1 MLMFQFPNGPMIGK
15 NDQITITRPSNRKW
29 WQFWK
34 PRYTVVVTYGVL
46 SVNTID
52 RAGVAVID

>member
-1 MLMFQFPNGPMIGK
+1 MLMFQFPNGPMIDK
-15 NDQITITRPSNRKW
+15 NDRITITRPSNRKW

-34 PRYTVVVTYGVL
+34 HRYTVVVTYGVL